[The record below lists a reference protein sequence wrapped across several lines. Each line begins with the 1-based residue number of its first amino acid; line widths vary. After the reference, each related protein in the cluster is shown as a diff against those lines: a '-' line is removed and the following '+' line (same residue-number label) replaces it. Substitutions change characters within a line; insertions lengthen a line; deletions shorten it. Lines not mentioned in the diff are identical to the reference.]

1 MAAEA
6 DKFRKL
12 DFEEIQIPPGPR
24 LGDIVIEANHLS
36 KGFGD
41 RLLIDDL
48 SFTLPRNGIVGVI
61 GPNGAGKTTLFKM
74 LLDLPPPRG
83 G

>member
-6 DKFRKL
+6 ERTRKL

-24 LGDIVIEANHLS
+24 LGNLVIEANELT

-48 SFTLPRNGIVGVI
+48 SFSLP
-61 GPNGAGKTTLFKM
+61 ATASSA
-74 LLDLPPPRG
+74 
-83 G
+83 